1 MFLNII
7 QNNFLTSNP
16 QSVDQGKRLL
26 AVLVST
32 FPEVKIKEQIKQLL
46 SADLVDLKG

>member
-1 MFLNII
+1 MALDII

-16 QSVDQGKRLL
+16 QHVDQEKNLS

-32 FPEVKIKEQIKQLL
+32 FPEEKIKKKNRPSSSNYYQPT
-46 SADLVDLKG
+46 